1 MITVSP
7 SFGSTPKA
15 DTFVCVLGDD
25 SASPLIEV
33 PTFVTVRQGH
43 RMTKDQLIALLNDL
57 RAAESEYEWLEFKE
71 AKTSFDLEKLG
82 QYVSAL
88 SNEANLAGRP
98 VAWLIL
104 GVHDTKTE
112 TSSKRRIVVGT
123 TFKVGVTALNEV
135 KRGVADHTTQRL
147 SFKDIHELKVD
158 GKRVLMFEI
167 PAAPPGVPTAWK
179 GHFYGREGSSIAA
192 LSLAE
197 LDLIRRQSDD
207 WSAELCDDASIDD
220 LDPAAIKEARQNFK
234 IKNPNV
240 AKEVDGWSTNT
251 FLAKAKV
258 LRAKKITRTAILL
271 LGKSE
276 ASHFL
281 SPADPRITWVL
292 KNADGTNRD
301 YQHYGPPLLLATN
314 EIAARIRNTNYQFM
328 RDSTLFPAQ
337 VLQFDPWVLR
347 ELLHNCIAHQDYRL
361 NGRINVVENED
372 ALTFTNLGSFMPGSV
387 ETLIAANVP
396 PDRYR
401 NRCLAEAMVAFNM
414 IDTLGSG
421 IPKAFSIQRK
431 RGFPMP
437 DFDLTD
443 SQKVTVTLYGRVLD
457 ENYTRTLFAKSDLPL
472 SDVIALDKVQKK
484 HALTNAEIADLRRKK
499 LIEGRKPNIYV
510 AAAVAAAAGQE
521 ATYVLT
527 AGFEDSY
534 YKDLIVKM
542 LREFKQA
549 RSQKIYE
556 LIRPKLPDA
565 LTEAQKS
572 NKMRNLLQQLDRDGI
587 IENVGKHGP
596 GAIWAL
602 KS

>member
-1 MITVSP
+1 
-7 SFGSTPKA
+7 
-15 DTFVCVLGDD
+15 
-25 SASPLIEV
+25 
-33 PTFVTVRQGH
+33 
-43 RMTKDQLIALLNDL
+43 MTKTHLITQLNDL
-57 RAAESEYEWLEFKE
+57 RAAESENEWLDFKE
-71 AKTSFDLEKLG
+71 AKTSFDLDKLG

-88 SNEANLAGRP
+88 SNEANLAARP
-98 VAWLIL
+98 VAWLVF
-104 GVHDTKTE
+104 GVHDNKTE
-112 TSSKRRIVVGT
+112 PGSDRRIIVGT
-123 TFKVGVTALNEV
+123 TFKVGAAALNEI
-135 KRGVADHTTQRL
+135 KRFVADHTTQRL
-147 SFKDIHELKVD
+147 SFRDIHEVKID

-207 WSAELCDDASIDD
+207 WSAEPCDGATIDE
-220 LDPAAIKEARQNFK
+220 LDPAAIAEARRNFK
-234 IKNPNV
+234 IKTPKL
-240 AKEVDGWSTNT
+240 AKEVDGWSNET

-258 LRAKKITRTAILL
+258 LRGKKLTRAAILL
-271 LGKSE
+271 LGKPE
-276 ASHFL
+276 ASHHL
-281 SPADPRITWVL
+281 SPGDPRITWVL

-314 EIAARIRNTNYQFM
+314 EIATRIRNTNYQFM
-328 RDSTLFPAQ
+328 RDATLFPAQ

-361 NGRINVVENED
+361 NGRINVVEQED

-421 IPKAFSIQRK
+421 IPKTFAIQRK

-437 DFDLTD
+437 DFDLSE
-443 SQKVTVTLYGRVLD
+443 SQKVTVKLYGRVLD
-457 ENYTRTLFAKSDLPL
+457 ENYTRTLFANSELPL

-484 HALTNAEIADLRRKK
+484 HALTNQEVSDLRRRR
-499 LIEGRKPNIYV
+499 LIEGRKPNLYV

-527 AGFEDSY
+527 AGFDDDY
-534 YKDLIVKM
+534 YKDLVVKL
-542 LREFKQA
+542 LRQFKEA
-549 RSQKIYE
+549 RSKKIYE
-556 LIRPKLPDA
+556 MIRPKLPDA
-565 LTEAQKS
+565 LTDAQKD
-572 NKMRNLLQQLDRDGI
+572 NKVRNLLQQLDRDGVI
-587 IENVGKHGP
+587 QNVGKHGP

>member
-1 MITVSP
+1 
-7 SFGSTPKA
+7 
-15 DTFVCVLGDD
+15 
-25 SASPLIEV
+25 
-33 PTFVTVRQGH
+33 
-43 RMTKDQLIALLNDL
+43 MTKDQLITLLNDL
-57 RAAESEYEWLEFKE
+57 RAAESEFEWLEFKQ
-71 AKTSFDLEKLG
+71 AKTSFDLETLG

-98 VAWLIL
+98 VAWLL
-104 GVHDTKTE
+104 FGVHDNKTE
-112 TSSKRRIVVGT
+112 PGSDRRIIVGT
-123 TFKVGVTALNEV
+123 TFKVGAAALNEV

-147 SFKDIHELKVD
+147 SFRDIHEVKLD

-179 GHFYGREGSSIAA
+179 GHFFGREGSSIAA

-207 WSAELCDDASIDD
+207 WSAEPCDGASIDD

-234 IKNPNV
+234 IKNPKL
-240 AKEVDGWSTNT
+240 AKEVDGWSTET

-258 LRAKKITRTAILL
+258 LRAKKITRAAILL
-271 LGKSE
+271 LGKPES
-276 ASHFL
+276 SHYL

-314 EIAARIRNTNYQFM
+314 EIASRVRNTNYQFM
-328 RDSTLFPAQ
+328 RDATLFPAQ

-361 NGRINVVENED
+361 NGRINLVEQED

-421 IPKAFSIQRK
+421 IPKTFTIQRK

-437 DFDLTD
+437 DFDLSE
-443 SQKVTVTLYGRVLD
+443 SQKVTVKLYGRVLD
-457 ENYTRTLFAKSDLPL
+457 ENYTRALFANSDLPL

-484 HALTNAEIADLRRKK
+484 HALTTQEVADLRRKK
-499 LIEGRKPNIYV
+499 LIEGRKPNLYV

-527 AGFEDSY
+527 AGFDDEY
-534 YKDLIVKM
+534 YKDLVVKM
-542 LREFKQA
+542 LRQFEQA
-549 RSQKIYE
+549 PSKKIYE
-556 LIRPKLPDA
+556 LIRPKLPGA
-565 LTEAQKS
+565 LTDAQKD
-572 NKMRNLLQQLDRDGI
+572 NKVRNLLQQLDRDGVI
-587 IENVGKHGP
+587 HNVGKHGP
-596 GAIWAL
+596 GAVWAL